1 MTRSTWCVDECDGEA
16 LLSRQDTLFCR
27 DLLPVEFISTSCRD
41 SPRSPRRQRAAQTET
56 RRTRE
61 VPKDSRASRAS
72 YRRGRAYDRACHGSG
87 VPRSEA
93 WSRPAEASAVHRE
106 ISASGSARGGCGLK
120 ARGSRRT
127 PAVPRDGP
135 ASSGNHDEDIRL
147 RRAVPVQALRVSAGA
162 RRAIHLSRVLNIRG
176 TPRPSQPFPHPLTE
190 PSFTVRAS
198 WARCSR
204 LRTRVRT
211 RCWSHPR
218 DPASPS
224 RCCAQV
230 PKPALPSPQIDAPL
244 CENFHNPD

>member
-16 LLSRQDTLFCR
+16 LLSFEIRCR
-27 DLLPVEFISTSCRD
+27 DLLESPVEFEHSCRD

-230 PKPALPSPQIDAPL
+230 RKPAAPVSPDRCTPL
-244 CENFHNPD
+244 